1 MIWVVSAH
9 FSGISGLHRPSF
21 EGCCQRCCGNSADPR
36 LCGQGRLDQGGMAR
50 VQKVLSRV
58 QTKLAGIDSYPRP
71 SVPLALGA
79 HEAASPDGTSLRQ
92 AFAPI
97 PGCRFLHD
105 GAKTHDLSIRWPKIF
120 GFEWASRLRASSEP
134 EPERVSALRLTEP
147 WLCR

>member
-1 MIWVVSAH
+1 MLST
-9 FSGISGLHRPSF
+9 LLRPQLTR
-21 EGCCQRCCGNSADPR
+21 G

-105 GAKTHDLSIRWPKIF
+105 GAKTHVLSDLWPNSSDFEI
-120 GFEWASRLRASSEP
+120 GFETPSRQL
-134 EPERVSALRLTEP
+134 
-147 WLCR
+147 

>member
-1 MIWVVSAH
+1 
-9 FSGISGLHRPSF
+9 
-21 EGCCQRCCGNSADPR
+21 
-36 LCGQGRLDQGGMAR
+36 MAR

-58 QTKLAGIDSYPRP
+58 QTKLAGIESYPRP

-105 GAKTHDLSIRWPKIF
+105 GAKTNVLSDLWPKSSDFEI
-120 GFEWASRLRASSEP
+120 GF
-134 EPERVSALRLTEP
+134 
-147 WLCR
+147 

>member
-1 MIWVVSAH
+1 MCIRDRTSLTGIWVASAH
-9 FSGISGLHRPSF
+9 FSGISGCIVSKDAVNVVAATQLTQ
-21 EGCCQRCCGNSADPR
+21 G

-97 PGCRFLHD
+97 PRLPIPTRWCENPRPLRSL
-105 GAKTHDLSIRWPKIF
+105 AKQL
-120 GFEWASRLRASSEP
+120 
-134 EPERVSALRLTEP
+134 
-147 WLCR
+147 